1 MLRKALP
8 FLIFIGAAAAQTNPN
23 HTQLD
28 QRIRAAIARFPGTVS
43 LYAKNLDS
51 GESYGIREDE
61 RVRTASTIKL
71 PIMAAIFN
79 AVDDGRAKWDE
90 QLVLRDSDKVSGSG
104 VLTEFSDGD
113 RFTIAD
119 LVHLM
124 IVVSDNTAT
133 NLLLDRFTADSVNA
147 FLDKLGLKQTRSL
160 RKILGDGKNLKPVP
174 TGFSKEGRIEENKRF
189 GIGVSTPREM
199 VMLLEKIAR
208 GQVVSAAASEGMLKI
223 LERQQDRNGID
234 RRLGETKAANKT
246 GALDRL
252 RSDVGIVYAPGGRI
266 AMAITCEDIP
276 KTDWS
281 ADNPGLVTISEL
293 TGILIDGLGLT
304 QPKASGR
311 Q

>member
-1 MLRKALP
+1 MSRNAL
-8 FLIFIGAAAAQTNPN
+8 LLLTLIGAAAAQTNPGLV
-23 HTQLD
+23 QMD
-28 QRIRAAIARFPGTVS
+28 QRIKAAIARFPGTVS
-43 LYAKNLDS
+43 LYARNLDS

-79 AVDDGRAKWDE
+79 AVEEGHAKWDE

-133 NLLLDRFTADSVNA
+133 NLLLDRFTADTVNA
-147 FLDKLGLKQTRSL
+147 FVEKLGLKQTRSL
-160 RKILGDGKNLKPVP
+160 RKILGDGKNLKPVA
-174 TGFSKEGRIEENKRF
+174 TGFSKEGRLEENKRF

-208 GQVVSAAASEGMLKI
+208 GQVVSAAASHEMLKI

-252 RSDVGIVYAPGGRI
+252 RSDVGIVNAPGGRI

-276 KTDWS
+276 KIDWS
-281 ADNPGLVTISEL
+281 ADNPGLLTISEL
-293 TGILIDGLGLT
+293 AGILMDGLSVP
-304 QPKASGR
+304 QPRVVGR